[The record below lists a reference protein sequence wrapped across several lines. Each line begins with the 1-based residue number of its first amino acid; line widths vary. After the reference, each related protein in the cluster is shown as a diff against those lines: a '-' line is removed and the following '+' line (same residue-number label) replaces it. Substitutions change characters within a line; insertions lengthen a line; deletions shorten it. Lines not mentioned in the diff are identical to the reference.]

1 MPILSFSNLQL
12 KAFLELFRDQD
23 RFEDLEFGDTLHP
36 ECGWV
41 DKKYFE
47 GVYGK
52 IDRVLDLKAIPYDF
66 PGLFLAAR
74 IGDSKISL
82 NGNNAFAVESKDKS
96 KLQILIERF
105 RDLRLTKAE
114 YQNAEIRFSKAEVF

>member
-1 MPILSFSNLQL
+1 MPILNFSNLQL
-12 KAFLELFRDQD
+12 KAFLELFHDQD

-52 IDRVLDLKAIPYDF
+52 IDHVKDLKVIPYEF
-66 PGLFLAAR
+66 PGLFFEAI
-74 IGDSKISL
+74 IGDANISL
-82 NGNNAFAVESKDKS
+82 NGKNGFEVESKEKS

-105 RDLRLTKAE
+105 RDLKSSNAE
-114 YQNAEIRFSKAEVF
+114 YRNAEIRFSKAEVY